1 MKWNHK
7 LWKMIKMRLSMLN
20 YLSIY
25 YSIDFYWRK
34 MGELGLLAPTVSEEY
49 GGGGMDAVLLLLFI
63 LAQ

>member
-25 YSIDFYWRK
+25 YSVDFYWRK
-34 MGELGLLAPTVSEEY
+34 MGELGLLAPTVSEKY
-49 GGGGMDAVLLLLFI
+49 GGGGMDAVMVFNSF
-63 LAQ
+63 

>member
-1 MKWNHK
+1 
-7 LWKMIKMRLSMLN
+7 MLN

-49 GGGGMDAVLLLLFI
+49 GGGGMDAVILFNSF
-63 LAQ
+63 

>member
-1 MKWNHK
+1 
-7 LWKMIKMRLSMLN
+7 MLN

-25 YSIDFYWRK
+25 YSVDFYWRK

-49 GGGGMDAVLLLLFI
+49 GDSGMDAVLLLLFI